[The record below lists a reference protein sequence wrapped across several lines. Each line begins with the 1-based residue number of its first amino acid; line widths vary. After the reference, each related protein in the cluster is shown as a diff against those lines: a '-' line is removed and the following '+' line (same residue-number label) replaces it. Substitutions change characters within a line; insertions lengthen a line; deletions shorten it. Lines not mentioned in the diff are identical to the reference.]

1 MLPTSLLTA
10 SRSHNAAAPSQS
22 AEAYRRIKEKIITL
36 ELPPASLIDET
47 RLSEA
52 LSIGRTPI
60 REALLRLQQENL
72 IIILPRRGT
81 IVADLNARDLQ
92 KFFEIRLKLE
102 PYGVR
107 LAAER
112 AKAADIARMEE
123 WSARAAAIIRTG
135 DQHTLLTIDH
145 EGHKIFAEASHNEFL
160 ESMIERVLTPIRRL
174 SYWFASQQLLENLP
188 EKVDQLRQI
197 VVAIK
202 ARDAERAED
211 LIYEHI
217 ATYEEELLA
226 IL

>member
-10 SRSHNAAAPSQS
+10 SHTHNATAPSQS

-36 ELPPASLIDET
+36 ELAPASLLDET
-47 RLSEA
+47 GLSEA
-52 LSIGRTPI
+52 LGIGRTPI
-60 REALLRLQQENL
+60 REALLRLQQDNL

-81 IVADLNARDLQ
+81 IVADLNSRDLQ

-102 PYGVR
+102 PFGVR

-112 AKAADIARMEE
+112 AKAADIARLEE
-123 WSARAAAIIRTG
+123 WSERAAALIRTG
-135 DQHTLLTIDH
+135 DQHALLTIDH
-145 EGHKIFAEASHNEFL
+145 EGHKTLAEASHNEFL

-174 SYWFASQQLLENLP
+174 SYWFAAQQRLENLP

-202 ARDAERAED
+202 ARDADRAEQ
-211 LIYEHI
+211 LIYDHI